1 MSLSELN
8 IVEDNEIN
16 ANNILNNTHFDEL
29 DLDRRFLGKYKK
41 ILILE
46 ILQYILEIIYLFNKF
61 H

>member
-41 ILILE
+41 IG
-46 ILQYILEIIYLFNKF
+46 KP
-61 H
+61 